1 MILDEVLEATESQ
14 HGNFIE
20 INTKENAKKV
30 IGQMFWWWFNKNL
43 NRKLTTI
50 KLFGI
55 FKKSIYVRDLK
66 DIFTL
71 LFGPQNGLSEG
82 SQT

>member
-1 MILDEVLEATESQ
+1 MVIDEIIESPTLSSQGESETLENVREFL
-14 HGNFIE
+14 NI
-20 INTKENAKKV
+20 I
-30 IGQMFWWWFNKNL
+30 FWRWFQENL

-55 FKKSIYVRDLK
+55 FKKSIYVRDLR

-71 LFGPQNGLSEG
+71 LFGPQNGLSAG
-82 SQT
+82 SIS

>member
-1 MILDEVLEATESQ
+1 MLNEANLQTLEEEKLYTDEVKLLFSSIA
-14 HGNFIE
+14 
-20 INTKENAKKV
+20 
-30 IGQMFWWWFNKNL
+30 WRWFHANL

-55 FKKSIYVRDLK
+55 IKKSIYVRDLR

-71 LFGPQNGLSEG
+71 LFGSPNGLSEG
-82 SQT
+82 SIS